1 MFNFKQIKLGLEEWK
16 RLENELKR
24 IGGSEKLELVLN
36 MVMVPTSEENNEN
49 EEEGAE
55 EHYHMAP
62 PEFTEDLSKL
72 VDTIKDEY
80 SEYNASADYHSHGDH
95 GELMVALNTDGGNI
109 PSIVRGIIEEARNC
123 ESCMIHSID
132 GEVHL
137 GDDVSAIMFGDSYKL
152 TVILPGQDGRRLVIM
167 ELNV

>member
-1 MFNFKQIKLGLEEWK
+1 MFNIKQIKLGLEEWK
-16 RLENELKR
+16 KLENELKR
-24 IGGSEKLELVLN
+24 IGDSEKLELVLN
-36 MVMVPTSEENNEN
+36 MVMVPVTEENNEN
-49 EEEGAE
+49 EEEESE
-55 EHYHMAP
+55 EHHHMAP

-72 VDTIKDEY
+72 VDSIK
-80 SEYNASADYHSHGDH
+80 SEYNANADYHSHGDH
-95 GELMVALNTDGGNI
+95 GELMVALITEGGSI
-109 PSIVRGIIEEARNC
+109 PGVVRGIIEEARNC

-137 GDDVSAIMFGDSYKL
+137 GDDVSVIMFGDSYKL

>member
-1 MFNFKQIKLGLEEWK
+1 MFNFKQIRLGLEEWK

-24 IGGSEKLELVLN
+24 IGESEKLELVLN
-36 MVMVPTSEENNEN
+36 MVMVPTTEEDSGI
-49 EEEGAE
+49 EEGEEAE
-55 EHYHMAP
+55 EHQHTAP

-72 VDTIKDEY
+72 VDEIK
-80 SEYNASADYHSHGDH
+80 SEYNANADYHSHGDH
-95 GELMVALNTDGGNI
+95 GELMIALNADGGSI

-167 ELNV
+167 ELNT